1 MEVSINP
8 DCSWQTRQDSA
19 PDGKL
24 VSSRA
29 SLHEQLEGTVWTA
42 NPKRSKHKVITKQK
56 RCGEFMTSLF
66 LHDIVIIYTNGNLVH
81 NR

>member
-29 SLHEQLEGTVWTA
+29 SVHEQLDGMAWTA
-42 NPKRSKHKVITKQK
+42 NPKRSKPKVITKQK
-56 RCGEFMTSLF
+56 RCDEFMTSFF
-66 LHDIVIIYTNGNLVH
+66 LPDIVIIYTNGNLVH
-81 NR
+81 N